1 MKIPKYI
8 ENILN
13 KREQLAYQLNECNVK
28 LDDWLEKNGADL
40 NDEDI
45 CDAVISGCMIYAE
58 PTTAKHLVMD
68 YIQNKL

>member
-8 ENILN
+8 EELLN
-13 KREQLAYQLNECNVK
+13 KREKLAYQLNECTVK

-40 NDEDI
+40 MDKDI

-58 PTTAKHLVMD
+58 PTTAKYLVME
-68 YIQNKL
+68 YIRNKL

>member
-8 ENILN
+8 EKLLN
-13 KREQLAYQLNECNVK
+13 RREKLAYQLNACNVK

-40 NDEDI
+40 TDEDI

-58 PTTAKHLVMD
+58 PTSARCLVEY
-68 YIQNKL
+68 YIINKL

>member
-13 KREQLAYQLNECNVK
+13 RREQLAYQLNECNVK
-28 LDDWLEKNGADL
+28 LDYWLEKNGADFS
-40 NDEDI
+40 DKDI

-58 PTTAKHLVMD
+58 PTTAKDLIID

>member
-1 MKIPKYI
+1 MKIPKHV

-13 KREQLAYQLNECNVK
+13 KREQLAYQLSECSVK
-28 LDDWLEKNGADL
+28 LDKWLEKNGADF

-45 CDAVISGCMIYAE
+45 CDAVITGCMIYVE
-58 PTTAKHLVMD
+58 PTTAKHVVMD

>member
-1 MKIPKYI
+1 MKIPKHV

-13 KREQLAYQLNECNVK
+13 KREQLAYQLSECSVK
-28 LDDWLEKNGADL
+28 LDKWLEKNGADF

-45 CDAVISGCMIYAE
+45 CDAVITGCMIYAE
-58 PTTAKHLVMD
+58 PTTAKHVVID

>member
-13 KREQLAYQLNECNVK
+13 KREKLAYQLNECEVK
-28 LDDWLEKNGADL
+28 LDDWLIKNGANFSDK
-40 NDEDI
+40 DI
-45 CDAVISGCMIYAE
+45 CDAVISGCMIYIE
-58 PTTAKHLVMD
+58 PTTAKDLVID

>member
-13 KREQLAYQLNECNVK
+13 KREQLAYQLNEYNVK

-58 PTTAKHLVMD
+58 PTTAKDLVID

>member
-13 KREQLAYQLNECNVK
+13 KREQLAYQLSECNVK
-28 LDDWLEKNGADL
+28 LDAWLDKNGADFT
-40 NDEDI
+40 DPDT
-45 CDAVISGCMIYAE
+45 CDAVITGCMIYVE
-58 PTTAKHLVMD
+58 PTTAKHVVMD

>member
-13 KREQLAYQLNECNVK
+13 RREQLAYQLNECNVK
-28 LDDWLEKNGADL
+28 LDDWLEKNGADF
-40 NDEDI
+40 NDRDI

-58 PTTAKHLVMD
+58 PTTAKDLVMD